1 LTEKPKTWQ
10 IAVRRR
16 NTKQNKAA
24 MSSANS
30 LHFKPLQ
37 ALNRQIVSLR
47 GRPDSE
53 HEMSFNRLAFCL
65 IILGYLIFTGAGPA
79 TQPVLLTLAYTVFTV
94 AIFVH
99 IIRRPHR
106 SIVRRHL
113 ALILDVTTLSLQLHV
128 GGEVTSVLVP
138 LYLWIVLGNGFRFGI
153 DALGTSTIT
162 ALFGFMAVILTTP
175 FWAEHLYLSIGL
187 LIGMLVI
194 PLYTGTLI
202 RKLSHAKQQA
212 EEANQAKSMFLA
224 SVSHELRTPLNA
236 IIGMTSL
243 LTDTELDPE
252 QRDMAR
258 TVQGAGKSLLSLID
272 GILDLSRIEAG
283 HMPAN
288 LVDFDLGATLSEIRS
303 LVTAQARA
311 KGLRIGLHITARTP
325 LLLRGDQR
333 HLHEILLN
341 LAGNAVKFTDAGS
354 VVLAVDA
361 APQPNGRMRLRFEV
375 SDTGIGI
382 APDAVGRIFESF
394 TQADETIINRFGGTG
409 LGLAISRRL
418 VELLGGEI
426 GVDSTLG
433 AGSTFWFTVDLERQ
447 AAADSLPSLDGAQ
460 IVLVSS
466 DAAMAARIRDCV
478 GNWNGKIHVVGAAA
492 QAINLLRANPA
503 DGERRALLLHRGGMT
518 ADVDALASALQ
529 GLDPTGR
536 VPLILIDSVE
546 AAGLPDLASRRHF
559 STIVS
564 PAFDEAELYAA
575 LTVGGVHRAL
585 PARAAPSAAAPAA
598 PTREL
603 RILIADDNRTNQRVV
618 AKILERA
625 GHKTEVVN
633 NGEEALDAL
642 DGDVFDLV
650 LMDVNMPIM
659 NGLEATKLY
668 RFTAI
673 GQPHLPIIA
682 LTADATPE
690 VAQRCADA
698 GMDGCVTK
706 PIEPDRLLEIIQK
719 MVPAPAG
726 VPAEPSAPQLVT
738 DITAHPRFRR
748 ASVVPTIDERV
759 LGQLEALGG
768 KDFLTE
774 LIREF
779 VKDTQVIVDEL
790 GVAAADCDVRLF
802 RDKAH
807 ALRSGAANIGAKALY
822 DLCLQW
828 RQINVAELQDDGP
841 RHIERL
847 KAELERVRL
856 TLLQHTARL
865 NQSENK
871 N

>member
-1 LTEKPKTWQ
+1 
-10 IAVRRR
+10 
-16 NTKQNKAA
+16 
-24 MSSANS
+24 MSSSHS

-37 ALNRQIVSLR
+37 ALNSQIVSLR

-53 HEMSFNRLAFCL
+53 HQMSFNRLAFCL
-65 IILGYLIFTGAGPA
+65 IILGYLMITGAGLG
-79 TQPVLLTLAYTVFTV
+79 TRPVLLTLVYTVFTV

-99 IIRRPHR
+99 IVRHPHR

-113 ALILDVTTLSLQLHV
+113 ALLLDVATLSLELHV
-128 GGEVTSVLVP
+128 GGEITSVLVP

-153 DALGTSTIT
+153 DALGTSTAT
-162 ALFGFMAVILTTP
+162 ALVGFTAVILTTP

-187 LIGMLVI
+187 LMGMLVI

-243 LTDTELDPE
+243 LADTELDPE

-288 LVDFDLGATLSEIRS
+288 LVDFDLGTLLSEIRS

-354 VVLAVDA
+354 VVMAADA
-361 APQPNGRMRLRFEV
+361 SMQPNGRVRLRFEV

-433 AGSTFWFTVDLERQ
+433 AGSTFWFTVDLEPQ
-447 AAADSLPSLDGAQ
+447 AAAESVPSLDGSQ
-460 IVLVSS
+460 IILVSS
-466 DAAMAARIRDCV
+466 DRAMGARIRDFV
-478 GNWNGKIHVVGAAA
+478 ENWNGDIQVVGAAA

-503 DGERRALLLHRGGMT
+503 NGERRALLLHREGLA
-518 ADVDALASALQ
+518 ADVGALASALQ

-536 VPLILIDSVE
+536 TPVILID
-546 AAGLPDLASRRHF
+546 AAETVGLPDLASRRHF
-559 STIVS
+559 STVIS
-564 PAFDEAELYAA
+564 PAVDEAELYAA
-575 LTVGGVHRAL
+575 LSIGGLHRA
-585 PARAAPSAAAPAA
+585 PPERIVPDASAPVAPA
-598 PTREL
+598 REL

-625 GHKTEVVN
+625 GYKTQVVN

-642 DGDVFDLV
+642 DGDSFDLV
-650 LMDVNMPIM
+650 LMDVNMPVM

-690 VAQRCADA
+690 VAQRCAEA
-698 GMDGCVTK
+698 GMDDCVTK

-719 MVPAPAG
+719 LVPAPPLMPPETA
-726 VPAEPSAPQLVT
+726 APQLVT

-748 ASVVPTIDERV
+748 AGVVPTIDERV

-768 KDFLTE
+768 KDFLAE

-779 VKDTQVIVDEL
+779 VKDAQVIVDEL
-790 GVAAADCDVRLF
+790 ETAAADCDVRLF

-828 RQINVAELQDDGP
+828 RQINLAELQEDGP

-847 KAELERVRL
+847 KMELERVRRA
-856 TLLQHTARL
+856 LLQYTAAMD
-865 NQSENK
+865 QSENK